1 MRFLRCSAQSSC
13 SKGRASSFSLSST
26 FNPSVS
32 IPLVNAGERP
42 RDRRALPHT
51 CLPKPAGPFAAV
63 REGLRSRA
71 RGRRGATARGST
83 AAAENG
89 LRHTGAQNAARGA

>member
-1 MRFLRCSAQSSC
+1 MSV
-13 SKGRASSFSLSST
+13 LSSLLYLHKYLYSA
-26 FNPSVS
+26 SVL

-51 CLPKPAGPFAAV
+51 CLPNSAGPFAAV

-71 RGRRGATARGST
+71 RGRRGATVRGST
-83 AAAENG
+83 AAVENG
-89 LRHTGAQNAARGA
+89 LRHTGAHNAAHGA